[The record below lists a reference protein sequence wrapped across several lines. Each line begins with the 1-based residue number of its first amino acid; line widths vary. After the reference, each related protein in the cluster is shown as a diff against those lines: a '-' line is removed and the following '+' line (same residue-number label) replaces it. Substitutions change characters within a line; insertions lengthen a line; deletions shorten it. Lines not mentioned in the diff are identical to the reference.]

1 MSGKAKDMTPEV
13 SWENITPGCCIFES
27 GTAAAV
33 RTGDWRTQRPVLH
46 ADKCRQCLLCVPVCP
61 DMSIPVDRDGKRGDF
76 NYDFCKGCGI
86 CSAVCPFG
94 AIEMVPE
101 KQ

>member
-1 MSGKAKDMTPEV
+1 
-13 SWENITPGCCIFES
+13 
-27 GTAAAV
+27 
-33 RTGDWRTQRPVLH
+33 
-46 ADKCRQCLLCVPVCP
+46 
-61 DMSIPVDRDGKRGDF
+61 MSIPVDRDGKRGDF